1 MVTTVEDIKKLKDGI
16 VIELPDFDKD
26 TPFTARVKRPSL
38 MEMCS
43 KGTIPNP
50 LLNAAQR
57 LWEGDIP
64 KGRLKDYNEVIRK
77 VVEVA
82 LVEPTY
88 ADVKD
93 VLTDDQLIAIFDYTQ
108 GGAVKLLP
116 FREQKRQIE
125 YDRIADE
132 VLQKII
138 SRSNKD
144 REKSSKTDR
153 DKK

>member
-1 MVTTVEDIKKLKDGI
+1 MVTTSEDIKKLKEGT

-38 MEMCS
+38 MEMC
-43 KGTIPNP
+43 GNGAIPNP

-57 LWEGDIP
+57 LWEGDVG
-64 KGRLKDYNEVIRK
+64 KGNLKDYNEVIRK

-88 ADVKD
+88 EEVKD
-93 VLTDDQLIAIFDYTQ
+93 VLTDDQLVTIFDYTQ

-116 FREQKRQIE
+116 FREHRRQIE

-132 VLQKII
+132 LLQKAV
-138 SRSNKD
+138 SRGNKD
-144 REKSSKTDR
+144 RDKIIKNVESK
-153 DKK
+153 K

>member
-1 MVTTVEDIKKLKDGI
+1 MVTTSEDIKKLKDGI

-38 MEMCS
+38 MDMCG

-57 LWEGDIP
+57 LWEGDVP
-64 KGRLKDYNEVIRK
+64 KGSIKDYNDVIRK

-82 LVEPTY
+82 LVEPSY
-88 ADVKD
+88 DEVKD

-116 FREQKRQIE
+116 FREHKRQIE

-132 VLQKII
+132 LVQKAI

-144 REKSSKTDR
+144 GKKPVKDVKSKE
-153 DKK
+153 

>member
-1 MVTTVEDIKKLKDGI
+1 MITTSEDIKKLKDG
-16 VIELPDFDKD
+16 VEIELPDFDKN

-38 MEMCS
+38 MEMCGN
-43 KGTIPNP
+43 GTIPNP

-57 LWEGDIP
+57 LWEGDVP
-64 KGRLKDYNEVIRK
+64 KGSLKDYNEVIRK

-88 ADVKD
+88 AEVKD
-93 VLTDDQLIAIFDYTQ
+93 VLTDDQLVAIFDYTQ

-132 VLQKII
+132 HLQKVI

-144 REKSSKTDR
+144 REKSSKDAG